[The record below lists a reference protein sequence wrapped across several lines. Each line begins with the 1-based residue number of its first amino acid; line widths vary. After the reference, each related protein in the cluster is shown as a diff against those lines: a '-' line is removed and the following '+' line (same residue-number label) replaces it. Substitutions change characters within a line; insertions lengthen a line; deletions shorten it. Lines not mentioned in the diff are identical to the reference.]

1 MFVQRLFG
9 VCARFLPRVMLCV
22 HFISFTAS
30 AQKTGPKPAVHF
42 SILGESGSSLLA
54 EGTVDVLVDPKIDTV
69 SIRVIC
75 VEIDGKHKTPYL
87 FINFWTSRDAYKK
100 MELHLPLIRA
110 INMPD
115 RFMLFTQM
123 VLPAMPEIGMSFLMP
138 LLSERNRK
146 CILDLFMHLIN

>member
-1 MFVQRLFG
+1 MFVQRLFD

-54 EGTVDVLVDPKIDTV
+54 EGTVDVLVDPKTDTA

-75 VEIDGKHKTPYL
+75 VEIDRKHKTPYL
-87 FINFWTSRDAYKK
+87 FINFWTSRDGYKK
-100 MELHLPLIRA
+100 NGAAFASYKGDKYAGSVYVVYPNGTTGDA
-110 INMPD
+110 
-115 RFMLFTQM
+115 
-123 VLPAMPEIGMSFLMP
+123 
-138 LLSERNRK
+138 RNWFVDPNAPSQRGK
-146 CILDLFMHLIN
+146 